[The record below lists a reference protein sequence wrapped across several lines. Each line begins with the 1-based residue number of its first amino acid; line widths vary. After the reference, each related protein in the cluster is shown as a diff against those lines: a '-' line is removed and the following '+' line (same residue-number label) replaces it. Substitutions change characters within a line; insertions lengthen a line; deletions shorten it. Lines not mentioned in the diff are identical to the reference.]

1 MNQDGDRPTPERR
14 RQLSELLD
22 RALELPA
29 EQLPA
34 WLAALRARD
43 PEAASWISRVLALR
57 ENAQF
62 AGFLQGDGVAAGLV
76 QAASFIGRQVGP
88 YVIEAELGRGG
99 MGAVWRARRS
109 DGSFESTVAVKF
121 PHQFMIG
128 GPAEQRFRAEG
139 RLLARLDHPNIARL
153 IDAGIL
159 EATQP
164 YLMLEYVEGE
174 PIDRYCER
182 LALPL
187 KERITLFLS
196 VLAAVAHAHVH
207 LVVHRDLKPSNILVT
222 GAGSVKLLDFG
233 IAKLLADEEG
243 AAATQTSLVALTP
256 QYAAPEQVLGEPVTT
271 RTDVY
276 SLGLILYLLLTG
288 RAAVT
293 TEGRSSA
300 QVVQEVVTQ
309 SPPRPSLVATLP
321 QVSAGEL
328 AGDLDNIVGKA
339 LKKEPAERYVS
350 AEALAEDLRR
360 LLRHEPV
367 QARSDTLLYRA
378 GKFVRRHR
386 IGVAL
391 AAAASLALLASSGVA
406 LWQAYTAGRERDAA
420 LAQERRADAV
430 GDFMSTLLGDFS
442 RSGTPQAQRAYLD
455 HARELLAR
463 KHYEDPLLR
472 ADLLNH
478 LAGRYE
484 EFGYPDT
491 AIELMQEAEGD
502 LLGAEDQVARAQV
515 GCALANMYDD
525 QNREVEAER
534 EIHAAIATL
543 ESLGSQVRPEV
554 RADCLY
560 VESYVATARRK
571 NREAIAAAQRGLD
584 ELNAAGLKSG
594 ILQVT
599 ALNALARANAYA
611 GNNAVAIGLLRQI
624 RRAEAESGAPQTI
637 GAWIHEFNEARDL
650 LAGGRVLEAERLG
663 ADLQATSHGGD
674 SASHDLTLLRGE
686 ILLALDRSA
695 EAAQLL
701 RQPDT
706 RSPSP
711 TQLRRALTEIEA
723 RVRAGD
729 AAGARQLW
737 SVWRTVAETALG
749 AGDADTVAVLRAQAL
764 LAQAAGD
771 RAAARE
777 LLTHAASVAVDADGN
792 PTPQLRTIEV
802 LQAEAALEGNVSPE
816 AARLADAVLRRASAE
831 AVDARSSAWVG
842 EGLVLRARCEQAR
855 GELDATRVAARAAL
869 PQLDENLGTAH
880 PLAQLART
888 LAAPQMAAAATTRR
902 PSGAA
907 WVFRRP

>member
-1 MNQDGDRPTPERR
+1 MNPDGTHSLSSERR
-14 RQLSELLD
+14 RELSEQLD
-22 RALELPA
+22 AALELPA
-29 EQLPA
+29 DALPA

-43 PEAASWISRVLALR
+43 PEAASWMARVLALR

-62 AGFLQGDGVAAGLV
+62 AEFLQDGALPAGLAPV
-76 QAASFIGRQVGP
+76 GSFAGRQVGP
-88 YVIEAELGRGG
+88 YVIETELGRGG

-121 PHQFMIG
+121 PHSFMLG

-139 RLLARLDHPNIARL
+139 RLLARLDHPHIARL

-164 YLMLEYVEGE
+164 YLVLEYVEGE

-182 LALPL
+182 LGLPL
-187 KERITLFLS
+187 RERIVLFLS
-196 VLAAVAHAHVH
+196 VAAAVAHAHVH

-222 GAGSVKLLDFG
+222 GAGAVKLLDFG
-233 IAKLLADEEG
+233 IAKLLADEEA
-243 AAATQTSLVALTP
+243 AAATQTGIVALTP

-276 SLGLILYLLLTG
+276 SLGLVLYLLLTG
-288 RAAVT
+288 RPAVV

-300 QVVQEVVTQ
+300 QVVHDVVTQ
-309 SPPRPSLVATLP
+309 SPARPSLVALVP
-321 QVSAGEL
+321 QVRGDEL

-339 LKKEPAERYVS
+339 LKKAPAERYES

-360 LLRHEPV
+360 FLEHEPV
-367 QARSDTLLYRA
+367 RARSDTLLYRT

-391 AAAASLALLASSGVA
+391 AVAASLALLATSGIA
-406 LWQAYTAGRERDAA
+406 LWQAYAAGRERDAA
-420 LAQERRADAV
+420 LVQERRADSV
-430 GDFMSTLLGDFS
+430 GEFMSTLLGDFS
-442 RSGTPQAQRAYLD
+442 RSGTPEAQRAYLD

-463 KHYEDPLLR
+463 KHYADPLLR

-491 AIELMQEAEGD
+491 AIELMQQAKGD
-502 LLGAEDQVARAQV
+502 LRSADDQVALAQV
-515 GCALANMYDD
+515 GCALADMYDD
-525 QNREVEAER
+525 QKREIDAER
-534 EIHAAIATL
+534 EIRAAMTTL
-543 ESLGSQVRPEV
+543 DSLGSKVRPEV

-571 NREAIAAAQRGLD
+571 NREAIGAAQKGLD

-594 ILQVT
+594 IMHVT

-611 GNNAVAIGLLRQI
+611 GNNAVAIRLLREI
-624 RRAEAESGAPQTI
+624 RSSEAESGAPQTI

-686 ILLALDRSA
+686 IFLALNRNA

-701 RQPDT
+701 RQADATAPA
-706 RSPSP
+706 PA
-711 TQLRRALTEIEA
+711 QLLRALAEIEA
-723 RVRAGD
+723 RLRSSD
-729 AAGARQLW
+729 AAGARQVW
-737 SVWRTVAETALG
+737 SRWRAVAENSLG
-749 AGDADTVAVLRAQAL
+749 AGDAEAVAVLRTQAL
-764 LAQAAGD
+764 LARAAGD
-771 RAAARE
+771 QAAARE
-777 LLTHAASVAVDADGN
+777 LLNHAASLAVDADGS
-792 PTPQLRTIEV
+792 PTPQLRTIEA
-802 LQAEAALEGNVSPE
+802 LQSEAALERNAEGE
-816 AARLADAVLRRASAE
+816 ASKFADAVLRQASAE
-831 AVDARSSAWVG
+831 AVDTRSSAWIG
-842 EGLVLRARCEQAR
+842 QGLLLRSRCRQER
-855 GELDATRVAARAAL
+855 GELDGMRESARAAL
-869 PQLDENLGTAH
+869 PQLEENLGAAH
-880 PLAQLART
+880 PFTLLAHT
-888 LAAPQMAAAATTRR
+888 LAVPQTAAPASPATG
-902 PSGAA
+902 S
-907 WVFRRP
+907 

>member
-1 MNQDGDRPTPERR
+1 MNPDAGWPLTPERR
-14 RQLSELLD
+14 RALSGMLD
-22 RALELPA
+22 RALEQPP
-29 EQLPA
+29 EQLPS
-34 WLAALRARD
+34 WLAALRAHD
-43 PEAASWISRVLALR
+43 PEAASWIARILALR
-57 ENAQF
+57 DNAQF
-62 AGFLQGDGVAAGLV
+62 AGFLQDDGPASGLIH
-76 QAASFIGRQVGP
+76 AASLVGRQVGP
-88 YVIEAELGRGG
+88 YIIEAELGRGG

-121 PHQFMIG
+121 PHAFMIG

-153 IDAGIL
+153 IDAGVL

-187 KERITLFLS
+187 KERLDLFLS
-196 VLAAVAHAHVH
+196 VLAAVTHAHVH

-222 GAGSVKLLDFG
+222 GAGAVKLLDFG
-233 IAKLLADEEG
+233 IAKLLADEAG
-243 AAATQTSLVALTP
+243 VAATQTGVVALTP

-271 RTDVY
+271 GTDVY

-288 RAAVT
+288 RPAVT

-300 QVVQEVVTQ
+300 QVVREVVTE
-309 SPPRPSLVATLP
+309 SAPRPSLVAGLP
-321 QVSAGEL
+321 QVSGDEL

-339 LKKEPAERYVS
+339 LKKAPAERYES

-360 LLRHEPV
+360 FLRHEV
-367 QARSDTLLYRA
+367 VRARSDTLLYRA

-386 IGVAL
+386 LGVAL
-391 AAAASLALLASSGVA
+391 TAAASLALVVSSGVA
-406 LWQAYTAGRERDAA
+406 LWQAHTAGRERDAA

-442 RSGTPQAQRAYLD
+442 RSETPQAQRAYLD

-463 KHYEDPLLR
+463 KHYDDPLLR

-478 LAGRYE
+478 LAARYE

-491 AIELMQEAEGD
+491 AIELMQQAKGD
-502 LLGAEDQVARAQV
+502 LLGADDQVARAQV

-525 QNREVEAER
+525 QNREVDAER

-543 ESLGSQVRPEV
+543 DSLGNKVRPEV

-560 VESYVATARRK
+560 VQSYVATARRK
-571 NREAIAAAQRGLD
+571 NREAIAAAQKGLD

-594 ILQVT
+594 ILHVT

-624 RRAEAESGAPQTI
+624 RSAEAESGAPQSI

-650 LAGGRVLEAERLG
+650 LSGGRVLEAQRLA
-663 ADLQATSHGGD
+663 ADLDVTSHGGD

-686 ILLALDRSA
+686 ILLALDHGA

-701 RQPDT
+701 RQADST
-706 RSPSP
+706 APSAP
-711 TQLRRALTEIEA
+711 QLRRALTEIEA
-723 RVRAGD
+723 RLRAGD
-729 AAGARQLW
+729 AAGARQEW
-737 SVWRTVAETALG
+737 SAWRPLAERAQPGGADAVAA
-749 AGDADTVAVLRAQAL
+749 LRAQAL
-764 LAQAAGD
+764 LALAAGD
-771 RAAARE
+771 QAAARE
-777 LLTHAASVAVDADGN
+777 LLSHAASVAVDADGS

-802 LQAEAALEGNVSPE
+802 LQTEAALEGGASPQ
-816 AARLADAVLRRASAE
+816 ASQLADAVLRQATAE
-831 AVDARSSAWVG
+831 AVDSRSSAWVG
-842 EGLVLRARCEQAR
+842 EGLLLRGRCQQAR
-855 GELDATRVAARAAL
+855 GEADAMRQSARAAL
-869 PQLDENLGTAH
+869 PQLEENLGAAH
-880 PLAQLART
+880 PLTQLARS
-888 LAAPQMAAAATTRR
+888 LAAVQVTATAA
-902 PSGAA
+902 P
-907 WVFRRP
+907 